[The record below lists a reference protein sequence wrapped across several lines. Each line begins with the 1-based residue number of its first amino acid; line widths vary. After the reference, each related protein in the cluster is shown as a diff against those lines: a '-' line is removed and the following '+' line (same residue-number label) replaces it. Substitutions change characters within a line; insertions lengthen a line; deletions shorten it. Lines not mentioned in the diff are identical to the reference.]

1 MKNGRPGFRAPISA
15 LAAVSVLILVL
26 VAALVGLVI
35 LVLVVVLIGLI
46 LVIHVS
52 LPPNLSL
59 RNLPLT

>member
-1 MKNGRPGFRAPISA
+1 MGVRGSGRPFPV

-52 LPPNLSL
+52 LPPNLSS